1 MRWLRKAAI
10 GSLYQFKQSEFMKT
24 SAGRNVVV
32 VGTQWGDE
40 GKGKLVDW
48 LTESAQG
55 VVRFQGG
62 HNAGHTLVIN
72 GVKTALHLI
81 PSGIM
86 RPGVKCYIGNGVVLS
101 PAKLFEEIAGLEQV
115 GVDVRSRL
123 RISEACPLIL
133 PFHAALDLAREAARE
148 HGGLVK
154 IGTTGRGIG
163 PAYEDKIARRALRV
177 QDLKF
182 PERFAAKLRDL
193 LALHN
198 HVLTSF
204 LGSAAFDFG
213 PTLAPFMR
221 NGEVQF
227 DPVYAQAM
235 EHAKLLAPMMADVSR
250 ELNEAHQAGA
260 NLLFEGAQGTLL
272 DVDHGTY
279 PFVTSSNCVA
289 GNASAGAGVGPGMLH
304 YVLGITKAYCTRVG
318 SGPFP
323 TELDWEREGTP
334 GYHMSTVGAEKGVT
348 TGRSRRCGWFDAALL
363 KRSAQVNGLSG
374 LCITKLDVLDGLS
387 ELQLCTGYMLDGAH
401 TDILPMGADDIE
413 RCQPVYETLPGWTQ
427 STVGVTQYEALPPEA
442 RRYLERI
449 AELTGV
455 PIHMVST
462 SPDRDHTILMRDPYQ
477 AR

>member
-1 MRWLRKAAI
+1 M
-10 GSLYQFKQSEFMKT
+10 SVT
-24 SAGRNVVV
+24 TGRNVVV

-101 PAKLFEEIAGLEQV
+101 AGKLFEEIEGLEKA
-115 GVDVRSRL
+115 GVEVRSRL

-133 PFHAALDLAREAARE
+133 PFHAALDIAREAYRE
-148 HGGLVK
+148 KGGIEK

-177 QDLKF
+177 QDLKH
-182 PERFAAKLRDL
+182 PERFADKLRVL
-193 LALHN
+193 LDLHN
-198 HVLTSF
+198 HVLTQV
-204 LGSAAFDFG
+204 LNAPAIEFD
-213 PTLAPFMR
+213 AVYDEAMR
-221 NGEVQF
+221 
-227 DPVYAQAM
+227 
-235 EHAKLLAPMMADVSR
+235 HAELLKPMMADVSR
-250 ELNEAHQAGA
+250 ELNDAHRAGA

-279 PFVTSSNCVA
+279 PYVTSSNCVA
-289 GNASAGAGVGPGMLH
+289 GNAAAGAGVGPGMLH
-304 YVLGITKAYCTRVG
+304 YILGITKAYCTRVG
-318 SGPFP
+318 GGPFP
-323 TELDWEREGTP
+323 TELDWDKPGTV
-334 GYHMSTVGAEKGVT
+334 GYHLSTVGAEKGVT

-374 LCITKLDVLDGLS
+374 LCITKLDVLDGLK
-387 ELQLCTGYMLDGAH
+387 ELQLCTGYELDGEY
-401 TDILPMGADDIE
+401 TDILPLGADEIA
-413 RCQPVYETLPGWTQ
+413 RCKPVYETLEGWSD
-427 STVGVTQYEALPPEA
+427 STVGISHYDKLPINA
-442 RRYLERI
+442 RLYLQRI
-449 AELTGV
+449 EQVTGV

-462 SPDRDHTILMRDPYQ
+462 SPDRDHTIMMRHPYL
-477 AR
+477 AD